1 LTTEHTVQLPS
12 GALLVGDR
20 WITSASGGRAEHINP
35 ATGKTL
41 APFAMAGAAE
51 VNDAVSS
58 AGAAFSEWRTWTAER
73 RRRVLL
79 RIAALLEERVER
91 HNVVRSLEGGSPFKG
106 RPADGKWLAAEYFHY
121 YAGWVDKLHGSTL
134 PAYSARALDYTLP
147 EPFGVVA
154 ILVPWNAP
162 VVSAAMKVAPAL
174 AAGNCV
180 VLKPSEL
187 GPFTPQ
193 LFGEICLD
201 AGLPPGV
208 VNIVTGGPE
217 AGQALV
223 GHRGV
228 GKISFTGG
236 GATAVRVLETAA
248 RNLTPVL
255 LELGGK
261 SANIVFA
268 DADLDAAAAMATQ
281 MGIVNGAAQG
291 CNLPTRLIAHS
302 SIYDELVRRVAERAA
317 ATKVGMP
324 FEPGIQMGPVVNE
337 AACKRI
343 LGVIDRASSEGA
355 RLVTGG
361 ARLGGDLADGF
372 FIAPTLFADV
382 DPASDLAQNEV
393 FGPVQGAIR
402 FDEEDEAVAIA
413 NGTSYGLAGYLWTS
427 DLRRAHRVAAA
438 LDAGWIGVNGFPPMP
453 PNAPFGG
460 MKASGFGR
468 EGGLEGLLE
477 FVRTKN
483 VYIDLN

>member
-1 LTTEHTVQLPS
+1 VSTEHTAALPNGS
-12 GALLVGDR
+12 LLVGDQ
-20 WITSASGGRAEHINP
+20 WVEKTSAGRAEHINP
-35 ATGKTL
+35 ATGKPL
-41 APFAMAGAAE
+41 ATFAMAGATE
-51 VNDAVSS
+51 VDAAVEA
-58 AGAAFSEWRTWTAER
+58 AGAAFGEWRSWTAQR
-73 RRRVLL
+73 RREALVRV
-79 RIAALLEERVER
+79 AQLLEERVER

-106 RPADGKWLAAEYFHY
+106 RPAGGKWLAAEYFHY
-121 YAGWVDKLHGSTL
+121 YAGWVDKLHGQTL
-134 PAYSARALDYTLP
+134 PSYSAPSLDYTLP

-154 ILVPWNAP
+154 VIVPWNAP

-217 AGQALV
+217 AGEALV
-223 GHRGV
+223 GHPVV
-228 GKISFTGG
+228 GKITFTGG
-236 GATAVRVLETAA
+236 ASTATKVLEAAA

-261 SANIVFA
+261 SANVVFE

-291 CNLPTRLIAHS
+291 CNLPTRLLAHA
-302 SIYDELVRRVAERAA
+302 SIYDELVRRIADRAA

-324 FEPGIQMGPVVNE
+324 FSPGIQMGPVVND

-361 ARLGGDLADGF
+361 TRLGGDLADGY

-402 FDEEDEAVAIA
+402 FTDEAEAVAIA
-413 NGTSYGLAGYLWTS
+413 NDTSYGLAGYVWTS
-427 DLRRAHRVAAA
+427 DLGRAHRVSAA

-460 MKASGFGR
+460 TKRSGFGR

-483 VYIDLN
+483 VYIDLS